1 MSTTFKTYIRAKE
14 MFRWKKIEKKL
25 PDTTRQVFALVGS
38 SVHLSHYRDGQWW
51 WTKTIPLGGVSR
63 WMEIPGEPKDFDYWL
78 KCLREWWGR
87 RVVQAQETSDYFTG
101 WRSRN
106 AQLSTK
112 IVYYTNAAGEI
123 RMGAPENFPVSK
135 GFTKV
140 VCNSTAEAERWSDR
154 LRQYNI
160 GKESKIDEK
169 RAQIEGEFAKEHRRQ
184 IHNLISSSRSKYG
197 RVFLEN
203 HLRRMDAAESKR
215 HMSREEY
222 NHNEGFERG
231 R

>member
-1 MSTTFKTYIRAKE
+1 MFKWRKV
-14 MFRWKKIEKKL
+14 EKRL
-25 PDTTRQVFALVGS
+25 PDTERQVFALVGS
-38 SVHLSHYRDGQWW
+38 SVHLSHYRDGKWW
-51 WTKTIPLGGVSR
+51 WTKTIPLGGVAK
-63 WMEIPGEPKDFDYWL
+63 WMEIPGEPKDFAYWL
-78 KCLREWWGR
+78 NRLKSWWGK
-87 RVVQAQETSDYFTG
+87 RVENVEDASNWLSG
-101 WRSRN
+101 WSGRN
-106 AQLSTK
+106 AQLDTK
-112 IVYYTNAAGEI
+112 IIYYTNSKTGEI
-123 RMGAPENFPVSK
+123 RMGAPEKFPVSK
-135 GFTKV
+135 GFQKV
-140 VCNSTAEAERWSDR
+140 VCTNVHEAERWSDR